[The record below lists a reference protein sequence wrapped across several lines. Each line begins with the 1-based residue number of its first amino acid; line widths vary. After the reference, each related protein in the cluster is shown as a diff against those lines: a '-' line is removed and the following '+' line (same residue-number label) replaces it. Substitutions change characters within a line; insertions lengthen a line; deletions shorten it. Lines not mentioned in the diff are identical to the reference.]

1 MGPARHA
8 RARRA
13 VRRDER
19 ALPGQPARCRRA
31 VGGSQRRVRPGLHRR
46 RGARRH
52 GAVRRQG
59 SGARHDRGGAD
70 ARGAGQRLQPVPG
83 EPVPAHARARRHH
96 RRRRGA
102 VRLPRGVVVTTV
114 EATRTPP
121 ALRAL
126 RAVPPIWL
134 VLVVVLAFVV
144 WRDPSF
150 AQPASLLAFLKR
162 CAPLG
167 VLALGQLFVI
177 VAGEFDLSVGAIM
190 TACVV
195 VAARLGEG
203 DPGRTWWI
211 IPLLFVLGAVVG
223 ALNGIVTTLLR
234 VPSFIATLGMMFVLG
249 GAVFL
254 WTGGSPTGALA
265 ANLRRFGRG
274 GVGQLP
280 YAALVLVAVTVV
292 AALSGVPV
300 RRVRLAAFVLSGL
313 SAVVAAILLAG
324 YAGLSADAGAGY
336 QFQAISAV
344 VLGGAVLGGG
354 RGGALAAL
362 GGALT
367 LQAMFTLLNLLGM
380 AAALRNTVQGVLII
394 GAVAF
399 AARRLRDAG

>member
-144 WRDPSF
+144 WREPSF

-195 VAARLGEG
+195 
-203 DPGRTWWI
+203 
-211 IPLLFVLGAVVG
+211 
-223 ALNGIVTTLLR
+223 VTTLLR

-292 AALSGVPV
+292 AALLLHRTRFGHMVFAAGGGPRAAALSGVPV

-324 YAGLSADAGAGY
+324 YAGLSADAG
-336 QFQAISAV
+336 
-344 VLGGAVLGGG
+344 
-354 RGGALAAL
+354 
-362 GGALT
+362 
-367 LQAMFTLLNLLGM
+367 
-380 AAALRNTVQGVLII
+380 
-394 GAVAF
+394 
-399 AARRLRDAG
+399 